1 MLNKQRHSFKRFI
14 SGLALLVFFMMAG
27 EGHSATEI
35 QNPETKPADKA
46 SPVPERK
53 AQFSRTNKEPS
64 VFVPTE
70 KISADKD
77 ISFPTDI

>member
-1 MLNKQRHSFKRFI
+1 MLNKQRHSFKPFI
-14 SGLALLVFFMMAG
+14 SGLALLMFFLMAG
-27 EGHSATEI
+27 EGYSATEI
-35 QNPETKPADKA
+35 QNSETEPADKA

-53 AQFSRTNKEPS
+53 AQSSGTNKEPS
-64 VFVPTE
+64 VFDPTE